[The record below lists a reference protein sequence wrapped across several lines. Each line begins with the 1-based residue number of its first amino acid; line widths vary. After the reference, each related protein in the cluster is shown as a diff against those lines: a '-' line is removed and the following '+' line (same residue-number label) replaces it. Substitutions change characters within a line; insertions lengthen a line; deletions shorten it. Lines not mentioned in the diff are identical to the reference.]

1 VIAACATTQRV
12 RVERADQLPVHRYPV
27 SGEVG
32 RLVTDDAAFADLAR
46 ALRTDLEDDLA
57 RYDIREP
64 ASLKDRLFI
73 LALLDALDGK
83 WKESLAR
90 IDQIAALEVELA
102 DKVMTGLTIRVWAD
116 AVAHGGDPGSF
127 RAALERRLNTT
138 PTALVRDQLAML
150 RTMSQVFTPAVCR
163 QLVDE
168 KIAPNVQG
176 GALSLEQAH
185 AIAFQRYAVVRLVP
199 VGGVID
205 RVLAE
210 RGIETKKE

>member
-1 VIAACATTQRV
+1 MIAACATTQRV

-199 VGGVID
+199 VGKAID
-205 RVLAE
+205 EVLGTH
-210 RGIETKKE
+210 GIEAQK